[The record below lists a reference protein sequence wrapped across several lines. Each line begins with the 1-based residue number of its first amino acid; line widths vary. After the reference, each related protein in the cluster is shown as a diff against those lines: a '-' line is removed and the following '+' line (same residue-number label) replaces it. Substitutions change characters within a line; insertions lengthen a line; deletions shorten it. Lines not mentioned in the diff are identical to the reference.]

1 MPKLVTKLATSSLR
15 HEAKAKAR
23 KIHGKIRV
31 ELDKLWEYAGTLG
44 RFVRV
49 FWRFSQEK
57 WEQSEFPVD
66 LFLLKTDICDG
77 TW

>member
-1 MPKLVTKLATSSLR
+1 MPKLVTSSLR

-23 KIHGKIRV
+23 KIQGKIRM
-31 ELDKLWEYAGTLG
+31 ELDKLWEHAGTGG
-44 RFVRV
+44 RVRV